1 MTEDI
6 IVLGGLAV
14 LFGWTYI
21 ILPPAFFHG

>member
-6 IVLGGLAV
+6 IALGGLAV

-21 ILPPAFFHG
+21 IVPLAFFHG